1 MANNEWEIHKDEI
14 ELLYIQQNKKLSE
27 LTEHMS
33 SKGFSKTKGQYE
45 RQFAKW
51 GFRKNST
58 LGRKIDGE
66 WVGWR
71 VDKRKR
77 LEGKDSEL
85 VVDDGAV
92 WPAPKL
98 RKMLQGK
105 VFVSTY
111 NRLSRAGEPSPPT
124 PEGLQVRTPRSPSSQ
139 RLFDPFPA
147 STRFLWSQSLPW
159 LRFCTLMQPELE
171 QESALLAPTGQPSWA
186 LGIGLQS
193 NAVKAKV
200 MQLLGWIVPWKNLPH
215 PLDTD
220 IDSRIS
226 ATLSVLMPEQF
237 DEQHQQLS
245 MNPIYLELYILSN
258 NLQLHDTTRR
268 SEATI
273 RSRDER
279 VIEMFRSLGRHKM
292 KQFTNLLPRK
302 EPTIEAIAEK
312 LFASA
317 VRLSDVPIVKMLL
330 EARMDPDRLIEIYN
344 SRVRPLAWAAHIE
357 GDKSLKVMEA
367 LLSHGAS
374 VNKIYQREP
383 TISAAIRGNNANGIR
398 LLLDHG
404 SIVPLHCLAEAAR
417 KVNLEVFKEL
427 LGSCANLL
435 GLYKESQGTVNYR
448 HHRYFET
455 KISFKGYTTILG
467 GAAKSGRLEIINLI
481 LTTCPTIIHPQ
492 SVGTL
497 EGYLSPLTLAIE
509 MKQTHCIEPL
519 ILAGVDMEVA
529 DDQVTLLEYAL
540 MVHNLEATQI
550 LLKHGARI
558 NRPLAKCK
566 FRSSALH
573 WAILYDHDEA
583 IEELGQAPVIDH
595 AQLIAQFIALGA
607 RLNDEYESTPGAVL
621 GAAIQMGDLRIIR
634 MLLDAGATV
643 LGSKLEIIGS
653 KEAAEYLNY
662 RGVLQKVLQT
672 GGTKILSSA
681 MFRRDLDLARWLLQP
696 ELLDAATESNE
707 IDYPDLMNAAA
718 ASGDA
723 FLIESI
729 LNFGPRVTDAWL
741 TQALY
746 YIENEKCPTLGLR
759 RLLEDFHGNAPTA
772 VAFTGF
778 IDRTD
783 LLQLML
789 AAGVSPLGVPTMP
802 EYGWRR
808 RDPDYPDNPRIG
820 IRVGIYMPQSALELV
835 VEGDS
840 KSCLKILIESYTWSP
855 ALIGRALAL
864 AIYLG
869 RKGLIEDL
877 YRLDLDANAEGSVCT
892 STLPLYTEEEISEE
906 EMGTFT
912 SLQAAASKQD
922 ISLVQRL
929 INDKQADVNYPA
941 TGARS
946 RTALQYAVER
956 GNKELV
962 RLLLDNDAN
971 VNAPPA
977 HYAGATALQ
986 LAAIKGYLS
995 LAQYLIR
1002 IGAKVNAP
1010 GAERKGRTALEG
1022 AAQNGRI
1029 DMVQL
1034 LLEAGTSIRDDG
1046 GGLQCRR
1053 AIALANDHGHNA
1065 VANLIKLHHPDW
1077 DERSDWE
1084 VSDGSDAVTAGDKD
1098 VRITEVREC
1107 PRSLQET
1114 SDATRSDEW
1123 ERFIDWSPLNIC

>member
-1 MANNEWEIHKDEI
+1 M
-14 ELLYIQQNKKLSE
+14 
-27 LTEHMS
+27 
-33 SKGFSKTKGQYE
+33 
-45 RQFAKW
+45 
-51 GFRKNST
+51 
-58 LGRKIDGE
+58 
-66 WVGWR
+66 
-71 VDKRKR
+71 
-77 LEGKDSEL
+77 
-85 VVDDGAV
+85 
-92 WPAPKL
+92 
-98 RKMLQGK
+98 
-105 VFVSTY
+105 
-111 NRLSRAGEPSPPT
+111 
-124 PEGLQVRTPRSPSSQ
+124 Q
-139 RLFDPFPA
+139 R
-147 STRFLWSQSLPW
+147 
-159 LRFCTLMQPELE
+159 
-171 QESALLAPTGQPSWA
+171 
-186 LGIGLQS
+186 
-193 NAVKAKV
+193 
-200 MQLLGWIVPWKNLPH
+200 LGWIVPWKNLPH
-215 PLDTD
+215 LLNTD

-292 KQFTNLLPRK
+292 KQFTSLLPRK

-317 VRLSDVPIVKMLL
+317 VRLSDAPIVKMLL
-330 EARMDPDRLIEIYN
+330 EARMDPDRLIEIDDG
-344 SRVRPLAWAAHIE
+344 RVRPLAWAAHIE
-357 GDKSLKVMEA
+357 GDKSLKVMKA

-374 VNKIYQREP
+374 VNRIHRGEP
-383 TISAAIRGNNANGIR
+383 AIFAAIRGNNANGIR

-404 SIVPLHCLAEAAR
+404 SMVPLNCLAEAAR
-417 KVNLEVFKEL
+417 NVNLEVFKEL
-427 LGSCANLL
+427 LGSCTNLL
-435 GLYKESQGTVNYR
+435 GLYAESKDAVSFRYYG
-448 HHRYFET
+448 YFET
-455 KISFKGYTTILG
+455 KTIFQGYTTILG

-481 LTTCPTIIHPQ
+481 LTTCPTIINPQ

-497 EGYLSPLTLAIE
+497 KPYRSPLTLAIG

-519 ILAGVDMEVA
+519 ILAGVDMEMA
-529 DDQVTLLEYAL
+529 DDQFTLLEYAL
-540 MVHNLEATQI
+540 LDHNLEAAQI

-558 NRPLAKCK
+558 NRPLAKCQLK
-566 FRSSALH
+566 PPALH

-583 IEELGQAPVIDH
+583 IEKLGHAPVIDH

-607 RLNDEYESTPGAVL
+607 RLNDEYECGPGAVL
-621 GAAIQMGDLRIIR
+621 GAAIKMGNVRIIR

-643 LGSKLEIIGS
+643 LGSELKSIGS

-672 GGTKILSSA
+672 RGTKILSSA
-681 MFRRDLDLARWLLQP
+681 MFRRDLDLARWLVQP
-696 ELLDAATESNE
+696 ELLDAATKSND
-707 IDYPDLMNAAA
+707 IDYPDLMYAAA

-729 LNFGPRVTDAWL
+729 LNCGPRVTDAWL
-741 TQALY
+741 TEALH
-746 YIENEKCPTLGLR
+746 YIENKKRPTLGLQ

-772 VAFTGF
+772 VGFTGF
-778 IDRTD
+778 IDKAD

-789 AAGVSPLGVPTMP
+789 AADVSPLGVPARP
-802 EYGWRR
+802 RYGWKR
-808 RDPDYPDNPRIG
+808 RDPDDPDNPRIEIG
-820 IRVGIYMPQSALELV
+820 VIAYLPQSALELA

-869 RKGLIEDL
+869 GKGLIEDL
-877 YRLDLDANAEGSVCT
+877 YRLDLDANAEGSIYT
-892 STLPLYTEEEISEE
+892 NSLPRYDEGQVGEEEIK
-906 EMGTFT
+906 TFT
-912 SLQAAASKQD
+912 SLQAAASKQE

-929 INDKQADVNYPA
+929 INDKGADVNYPA
-941 TGARS
+941 TGAGS

-977 HYAGATALQ
+977 YYAGATALQ

-995 LAQYLIR
+995 LAQYLIG
-1002 IGAKVNAP
+1002 IGARANAP
-1010 GAERKGRTALEG
+1010 GAEENGRTALEG
-1022 AAQNGRI
+1022 AAENGRI

-1034 LLEAGTSIRDDG
+1034 LLEAGASIQDEG

-1065 VANLIKLHHPDW
+1065 VANLIKMHHPDW

-1084 VSDGSDAVTAGDKD
+1084 VSDGSDAVTADDKD
-1098 VRITEVREC
+1098 VRVTEVREC

-1114 SDATRSDEW
+1114 SDASRSDEW
-1123 ERFIDWSPLNIC
+1123 ERFIDWSPLSICLLCVLDAWDSFVSSSRNVPRLQSQQLVILSQHQTQGSIIFVLFF